1 MIGALAVIGLL
12 HGLCAGLGVPAGW
25 TPHFAAAATLW
36 FGIRA
41 ADRTGVVFALLA
53 GLIAGLF
60 SSLAWAV
67 EPLVCMVVFALTGG
81 MRNARLS
88 DGYSRAVFLAESRLA
103 AVGVERPMVSG
114 EDGGSV
120 GQDLQWR
127 VSIRQVDDQGGPGS
141 QLLPLRLYEV
151 RVQVRWAEDGR
162 DRQFAL
168 NSLRLGPPQ

>member
-1 MIGALAVIGLL
+1 MHKKCGGMTLIEVLVAFVVLSVTMAVILQI
-12 HGLCAGLGVPAGW
+12 
-25 TPHFAAAATLW
+25 F
-36 FGIRA
+36 
-41 ADRTGVVFALLA
+41 
-53 GLIAGLF
+53 
-60 SSLAWAV
+60 
-67 EPLVCMVVFALTGG
+67 TGG